1 METLKALEEGTI
13 VPQKQGE
20 TPTHYAS
27 MLNKKNGKHR
37 LECFRRSNRETD
49 PGIKFLAECVY
60 TLGE

>member
-1 METLKALEEGTI
+1 MRETLKALEEGTI

-27 MLNKKNGKHR
+27 MLNKKWETSIGMLPQN
-37 LECFRRSNRETD
+37 NRETD